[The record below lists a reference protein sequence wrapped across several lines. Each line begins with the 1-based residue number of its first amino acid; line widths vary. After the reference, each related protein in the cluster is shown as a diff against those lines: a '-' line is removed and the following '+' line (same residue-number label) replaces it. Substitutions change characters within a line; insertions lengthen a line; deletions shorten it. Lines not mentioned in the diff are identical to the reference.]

1 MPHKAES
8 CSAMTMS
15 WLLGCREPSL
25 VEMPLVVTLVWSAL
39 AVGIHVIN
47 CAVVCSAHIFAVPS
61 FVVTGASV
69 CSFDVNKYTRGFGS
83 VWSIIGVDMSEHD
96 YSHLSGRQYRGAS
109 AYTQRGKLRSGGR
122 PSVGTALPSR

>member
-1 MPHKAES
+1 MMPHKAES

-69 CSFDVNKYTRGFGS
+69 CSFDVNKYTRGLEAFGVSS
-83 VWSIIGVDMSEHD
+83 VLTCQSMITHIYQV
-96 YSHLSGRQYRGAS
+96 AS
-109 AYTQRGKLRSGGR
+109 TEALRLIHNEAS
-122 PSVGTALPSR
+122 